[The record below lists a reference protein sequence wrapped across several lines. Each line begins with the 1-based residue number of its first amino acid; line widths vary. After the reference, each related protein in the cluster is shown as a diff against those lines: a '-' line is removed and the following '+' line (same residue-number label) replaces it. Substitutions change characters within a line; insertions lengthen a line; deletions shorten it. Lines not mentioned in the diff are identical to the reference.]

1 MFSEIV
7 FIKNRKQIEILKY
20 FSIKVGEMRY
30 EKRRNDFISKTFEYN
45 LLYCENCRFKK
56 YESVCLYR

>member
-20 FSIKVGEMRY
+20 FSIQVGEMRY

-45 LLYCENCRFKK
+45 L
-56 YESVCLYR
+56 

>member
-30 EKRRNDFISKTFEYN
+30 DKRRNDFISKTFEYN
-45 LLYCENCRFKK
+45 L
-56 YESVCLYR
+56 